1 MKEAVLTITS
11 QDGFHMR
18 PASELVKVTSRFHS
32 RITVERDG
40 LEVDGKSI
48 LGVLMLAAGQSPD
61 IHVRAEGVDE
71 DEAIEAVKKLLEDK
85 FGEE

>member
-1 MKEAVLTITS
+1 MKEAVLTIANH
-11 QDGFHMR
+11 DGFHMR
-18 PASELVKVTSRFHS
+18 PAGELVKVTSRFRS

-48 LGVLMLAAGQSPD
+48 LGVLMLAAGQSSE
-61 IHVRAEGVDE
+61 IRVRAEGVDE
-71 DEAIEAVKKLLEDK
+71 EEAIEAVRKLLEDK

>member
-1 MKEAVLTITS
+1 MKEAVLSITNAN
-11 QDGFHMR
+11 GLHMR
-18 PASELVKVTSRFHS
+18 PASEFVKVTSRFRS

-48 LGVLMLAAGQSPD
+48 LGVLMLAAGVSPE
-61 IHVRAEGVDE
+61 IHVRVEGE
-71 DEAIEAVKKLLEDK
+71 DEEEAVEALRKLLEEK

>member
-1 MKEAVLTITS
+1 MREAVLTITN

-18 PASELVKVTSRFHS
+18 PAGELVKVTSRFRS

-40 LEVDGKSI
+40 VEVDGKSI

-61 IHVRAEGVDE
+61 IRVRAEGVDE
-71 DEAIEAVKKLLEDK
+71 EEAIEAVRKLLEDK

>member
-1 MKEAVLTITS
+1 
-11 QDGFHMR
+11 MR
-18 PASELVKVTSRFHS
+18 PAGELVKVTSRFRS

-61 IHVRAEGVDE
+61 IRVRAEGVDE
-71 DEAIEAVKKLLEDK
+71 EEAIEAVRKLLEDK